1 MVRLGNSTVVV
12 DRGRRRDED
21 RDRRLLRE
29 IERQAG
35 LVHGTLERTD
45 VMNAQEYRLIE
56 GVDHDSAD
64 RLAATARR
72 LGYQP
77 VVLEHLGVQWTPSW
91 RLEVVLAVPVG
102 ALAVPLVLSIVQL
115 LTGGLGTTFGV
126 LVGLLS
132 GLLVWWWARQRSY
145 LPLVV
150 SPHAIAEQ
158 IAEPVRSALVEADE
172 AVQDLS
178 ERLARPEVPDSTA
191 TELRPMLRELRER
204 LVLLRGE
211 AARSFAVT
219 ESRLEA
225 MRARL
230 QEAAEAG
237 EVAGA
242 LDTLVATIEQEKP
255 SQAKRELRLQNIAG
269 ELRSIRE
276 LAREALARPALEA
289 DSDVVDQLREDV
301 AELRRRSDG
310 AARAEVAAQ
319 VEASGSAAVIREV
332 R

>member
-1 MVRLGNSTVVV
+1 MVGLGNSTVMI
-12 DRGRRRDED
+12 DRGKRKDEE

-35 LVHGTLERTD
+35 LVNGTLERTD
-45 VMNAQEYRLIE
+45 VMNAREYRLIE

-64 RLAATARR
+64 RIAATARR

-77 VVLEHLGVQWTPSW
+77 AVLEHLGVQWTPSL
-91 RLEVVLAVPVG
+91 RLEVLLAVPAG
-102 ALAVPLVLSIVQL
+102 ILAVPIALSIVQL
-115 LTGGLGTTFGV
+115 LTGGLGTIFGV
-126 LVGLLS
+126 FVGLVS

-158 IAEPVRSALVEADE
+158 IAEPVRVALVEADD
-172 AVQDLS
+172 ALRDLAEHVARS
-178 ERLARPEVPDSTA
+178 DGGSGSRPE
-191 TELRPMLRELRER
+191 LKLMLRELRER

-219 ESRLEA
+219 ESRLDA
-225 MRARL
+225 MRDRL
-230 QEAAEAG
+230 HEAAEAG
-237 EVAGA
+237 EVAAA

-255 SQAKRELRLQNIAG
+255 AQAKREVRVQNVAS
-269 ELRSIRE
+269 ELRQIRQ
-276 LAREALARPALEA
+276 LARDALAKPALEG
-289 DSDVVDQLREDV
+289 DTGTMNQLREDV
-301 AELRRRSDG
+301 AELRRRSEG
-310 AARAEVAAQ
+310 AAEAQ
-319 VEASGSAAVIREV
+319 GSVIREI